1 MARFRI
7 AILKGFAPAALALVL
22 VAGPTGGVFAAP
34 GQIHVVKSA
43 GAALRAAPSTK
54 AEVIGRL
61 VGGDRV
67 MEFEIRGGWLRVQQM
82 GRVAPEGWV
91 HGALVEPEPR
101 LPVVKAPPRPESEDP
116 TRPPPRRAT
125 APGDGFVV
133 THRARRRSLA
143 RHIRLIRVG
152 WVRHWRRPH
161 HAFRVHRGR
170 IHRDHQKRLRPRFR
184 RNERPH
190 GAACGQRRHPGSC
203 LRARSVPRP

>member
-1 MARFRI
+1 MARFRFAI
-7 AILKGFAPAALALVL
+7 AKGFAPAALALVL
-22 VAGPTGGVFAAP
+22 VAGSTGGVIAAP

-91 HGALVEPEPR
+91 PGALVAPEPR
-101 LPVVKAPPRPESEDP
+101 LPVVEAPPRPEYA
-116 TRPPPRRAT
+116 PRRPVRWRYA
-125 APGDGFVV
+125 DDYYVV
-133 THRARRRSLA
+133 YPRFHRRSLA

-152 WVRHWRRPH
+152 RVRPWWRRH
-161 HAFRVHRGR
+161 HAFRVHGGR
-170 IHRDHQKRLRPRFR
+170 IHRHHQKRLRPRFR
-184 RNERPH
+184 RNH
-190 GAACGQRRHPGSC
+190 
-203 LRARSVPRP
+203 

>member
-22 VAGPTGGVFAAP
+22 VAGATGGVFAAP

-91 HGALVEPEPR
+91 SAVLVEPEPR
-101 LPVVKAPPRPESEDP
+101 LPVVKAPPQPEYA
-116 TRPPPRRAT
+116 PRRPVRWRYA
-125 APGDGFVV
+125 DDYYVV
-133 THRARRRSLA
+133 YPRFHRRHLRRHKKRIHHRILRRHKKRIHHRSVRRHKKRGHGVRPARRSNRT
-143 RHIRLIRVG
+143 
-152 WVRHWRRPH
+152 
-161 HAFRVHRGR
+161 
-170 IHRDHQKRLRPRFR
+170 FR
-184 RNERPH
+184 RTGVSIRH
-190 GAACGQRRHPGSC
+190 GQNYRWLGRYR
-203 LRARSVPRP
+203 

>member
-22 VAGPTGGVFAAP
+22 VAGATGGVFAAP

-91 HGALVEPEPR
+91 SAVLVAPEPR
-101 LPVVKAPPRPESEDP
+101 LPVVKAPPQPEYA
-116 TRPPPRRAT
+116 PRRPVSWRYA
-125 APGDGFVV
+125 DDYYVV
-133 THRARRRSLA
+133 YPRFHRRHLRRHKKRIHHRSVRRHKKRGHGVRPARRSNRT
-143 RHIRLIRVG
+143 
-152 WVRHWRRPH
+152 
-161 HAFRVHRGR
+161 
-170 IHRDHQKRLRPRFR
+170 FR
-184 RNERPH
+184 RTGVSIRH
-190 GAACGQRRHPGSC
+190 GQNYRWLGRYR
-203 LRARSVPRP
+203 